1 MVNPAIAAALPPPL
15 AWPSRRVAGAARYN
29 DPTVHPGESM
39 KRTIAFAFALGCISA
54 ASMAAPAAPAA
65 PKTATA
71 VSAAPYQ
78 RQAYAI
84 PYQKFVL
91 QNGLTLIVHEDHSVP
106 VVGVNLWYHVGSRNE
121 TRGKTG
127 FAHLFEHFFF
137 NGSENYPHG
146 FREAMDDLG
155 ANNRNGTT
163 NTDRTNFFEDVPV
176 SALER
181 TLYLEADRMGFLGNH
196 ISQDMLERERS
207 VVQNEKRQ
215 GENQPYGRVH
225 LEKSARM
232 YPYAHPYAWPVIGSM
247 DDLAAASLDDIRA
260 WYRTYYG
267 PNNAVIALAGDITGE
282 QALALV
288 KKYFE
293 SIPPGPPL
301 PRLEAW
307 IPRLDGN
314 VRDAMADRVPQV
326 RLYRSWHAPG
336 WRDAAMTE
344 LGMVTDVLANAKSAR
359 LNRRLVD
366 EKGLA
371 TAVWAGVAAKELSS
385 TFDIVVTVRDGAD
398 PALVEAELD
407 AVLAELLDKGPTA
420 AEVARVRASTLASF
434 ARSIERLGGFGGRSD
449 VLAESMTYGGS
460 PDAYLEQLDILAA
473 ARPAAL
479 KATAAQWLRAP
490 HYTMT
495 VKPFATVSAA
505 APALDRKVLPAL
517 GEAPDVT
524 FPAMQKATLSNGLK
538 VLLLERHSAPI
549 VNVALAVDAGTAAD
563 TPGKAG
569 LASLTLELLDKGTR
583 RGKGGRDAY
592 QMSDAFEALGAR
604 LFTGTGPDMSLV
616 RLQATSANLAPSLAL
631 LAEAA
636 LAPAFPASE
645 FKLAKSRR
653 LAQIAQEKAQ
663 PNALALRTLP
673 ALLYGAGSSYALPA
687 SGFDA
692 AVAGLSR
699 DDLVAW
705 HGTWFKPGSTTV
717 VVTGDTTLAQVVP
730 LLEAAF
736 GKWRPGHAPAKT
748 AVVAP
753 AAPGARRLYLIDKP
767 DAQQST
773 ILAGH
778 LAPPPGQPED
788 LALEPVL
795 QNFGGMATSR
805 LNRNLRLDKHWSYGS
820 TGRMTSVRGP
830 RNFFVLAPVQ
840 TDKTREAMAEVMKE
854 IRDIAGRRPIE
865 GEEFASIMRNM
876 TSRLAGR
883 FETINALEA
892 AALETVNLGRPEDYW
907 ANYAAGMRALTAPQL
922 AGAAAR
928 FVRPDD
934 VVWLVV
940 GDLRRIEP
948 GIRELGWG
956 EIVVLDSDGK
966 PVPSS

>member
-1 MVNPAIAAALPPPL
+1 MN
-15 AWPSRRVAGAARYN
+15 R
-29 DPTVHPGESM
+29 M
-39 KRTIAFAFALGCISA
+39 IAFAFALGCIG
-54 ASMAAPAAPAA
+54 AAPMTAPAA
-65 PKTATA
+65 PKNATDGT
-71 VSAAPYQ
+71 AAPWQ
-78 RQAYAI
+78 RQAYVI
-84 PYQKFVL
+84 PHQKFVL

-121 TRGKTG
+121 KRGKTG

-163 NTDRTNFFEDVPV
+163 STDRTNFFEDVPV

-181 TLYLEADRMGFLGNH
+181 TLYLEADRMGFLGNV
-196 ISQDMLERERS
+196 ISKAMLERERG

-232 YPYAHPYAWPVIGSM
+232 YPASHPYSWPVIGSM
-247 DDLAAASLDDIRA
+247 DDLAAASLDDIRE
-260 WYRTYYG
+260 WYRSYYG
-267 PNNAVIALAGDITGE
+267 PNNAVIALAGDITPE
-282 QALALV
+282 RALALV

-301 PRLEAW
+301 PRTAAW

-314 VRDAMADRVPQV
+314 VRDEMEDRVPQV
-326 RLYRSWHAPG
+326 RIYRSWHAPG

-344 LGMVTDVLANAKSAR
+344 LGMVSDVLANSKSAR
-359 LNRRLVD
+359 LNRRLID
-366 EKGLA
+366 EKQLA
-371 TAVWAGVAAKELSS
+371 TAVSAGVDANELSS
-385 TFDIVVTVRDGAD
+385 TFDIVVTVRAGVD
-398 PALVEAELD
+398 PARVETELD
-407 AVLAELLDKGPTA
+407 TVLAELLDKGPTA
-420 AEVARVRASTLASF
+420 AEVARVKAGTLASF
-434 ARSIERLGGFGGRSD
+434 ARNIERLGGFGGRSD
-449 VLAESMTYGGS
+449 LLAESMTYGGA
-460 PDAYLEQLDILAA
+460 PDAYLKQLDTLAG

-495 VKPFATVSAA
+495 VKPFANVSAA
-505 APALDRKVLPAL
+505 APTLDRKVLPAL
-517 GEAPDVT
+517 GEAPDVK

-538 VLLLERHSAPI
+538 VILLERHSAPI
-549 VNVALAVDAGTAAD
+549 VNVALAIDAGTAAD
-563 TPGKAG
+563 TPAKAG

-583 RGKGGRDAY
+583 GGNSGGNSGGNGGRDAY
-592 QMSDAFEALGAR
+592 QMSDALESLGAR
-604 LFTGTGPDMSLV
+604 LFTGTGSDMSLV
-616 RLQATSANLAPSLAL
+616 RLQATAANLAPSLAL

-645 FKLAKSRR
+645 FALAKQRR

-687 SGFDA
+687 SGYDA
-692 AVAGLSR
+692 SVAGLSR

-705 HGTWFKPGSTTV
+705 HGTWFRPGSTTL
-717 VVTGDTTLAQVVP
+717 VVTGDTTLAQAVP
-730 LLEAAF
+730 LLEASF
-736 GKWRPGHAPAKT
+736 GKWPAGRAPAKA

-753 AAPGARRLYLIDKP
+753 STTGPGTGRLYLIDKP

-778 LAPPPGQPED
+778 LSVPPGQPED

-840 TDKTREAMAEVMKE
+840 TDKTREAMAEVKKE
-854 IRDIAGRRPIE
+854 IGDIAGARPIQ
-865 GEEFASIMRNM
+865 GEEFTSIMRNM

-883 FETINALEA
+883 FETINALES
-892 AALETVNLGRPEDYW
+892 AALETVNLGLPEDYW
-907 ANYAAGMRALTAPQL
+907 ANYAAGMRALNPPQL
-922 AGAAAR
+922 AGAAGK
-928 FVRPDD
+928 FIRPDE

-956 EIVVLDSDGK
+956 EVVVLDNDGK
-966 PVPSS
+966 PVR